1 MKYVPLLTFV
11 GLLLAGCAT
20 DPGAKIAQHNIR
32 TVGVEKRV
40 NAGAMRYS
48 EIHAGAPNAGLT
60 GLIVDATRSKEIKQ
74 MTAVMQEHGIDVAS
88 MVRSNFVQAV
98 NQIGYEYSE
107 DQPDAT
113 FVLRL
118 SQYGF
123 DQKSFFSSAKVPFLV
138 IHGQL
143 VTAEG
148 KVIWRGNSQN
158 ENDALLGQTSN
169 ALDHRRDE
177 MGVAEWEDY
186 ERDPNKLRA
195 DWEVAVHNAVVDLLR
210 AARRTARIE

>member
-1 MKYVPLLTFV
+1 MKYIPLLTLVCF
-11 GLLLAGCAT
+11 LFAGCAT

-40 NAGAMRYS
+40 NAGSMRYS

-60 GLIVDATRSKEIKQ
+60 GLIVDATRSREIKQ
-74 MTAVMQEHGIDVAS
+74 MTDVMQEHGIDVPG

-107 DQPDAT
+107 DRPDAT

-123 DQKSFFSSAKVPFLV
+123 DQKSFFSSVKVPFLV

-158 ENDALLGQTSN
+158 ENDALLGRASN
-169 ALDHRRDE
+169 TLDRSHDE

-186 ERDPNKLRA
+186 ERDPDKLRA

-210 AARRTARIE
+210 AARRTAGN